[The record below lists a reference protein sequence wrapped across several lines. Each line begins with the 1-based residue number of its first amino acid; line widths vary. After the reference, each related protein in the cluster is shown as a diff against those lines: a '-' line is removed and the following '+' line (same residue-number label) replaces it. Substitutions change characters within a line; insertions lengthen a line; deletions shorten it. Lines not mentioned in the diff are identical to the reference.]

1 LELSVGSFQLPAF
14 YWVAASG
21 DGDLPFVATS
31 AVGCGKNFKLEVFA
45 APMFNFFQT
54 GEVGL
59 PFEVLGEMEPARL
72 FPILGLLIALPAS
85 AQSPSFDCAKA
96 RLPDE
101 KAVCSDE
108 KLAQLDVT
116 IATGLKQVSA
126 DQAKSAR
133 EDAITGLTDR
143 HACGSNKVCILD
155 NQAALISTLEDYGAK
170 VSLPPWIGSYRL
182 TLLDES
188 GAQFVNG
195 LPTKVGACTKTKI
208 GKITTRFG
216 DPLKP
221 PGPNEFDPGSA
232 VEFADNGFQTSY
244 SYNEALEASAV
255 GDEVVLCLVSIPRNC
270 PAGDDRGKV
279 YSATNLRTKGSW
291 IMPDSQHMCGGA

>member
-1 LELSVGSFQLPAF
+1 MKFSSRQCSILLRLERFWIVGRCF
-14 YWVAASG
+14 
-21 DGDLPFVATS
+21 
-31 AVGCGKNFKLEVFA
+31 EVF
-45 APMFNFFQT
+45 N
-54 GEVGL
+54 
-59 PFEVLGEMEPARL
+59 EMEPARL

-101 KAVCSDE
+101 KAICADE
-108 KLAQLDVT
+108 KLAQLDAS
-116 IATGLKQVSA
+116 IAAGLKEVGG
-126 DQAKSAR
+126 DQAKYAR
-133 EDAITGLTDR
+133 EDAIAGLTDR
-143 HACGSNKVCILD
+143 HTCGSNKVCILD
-155 NQAALISTLEDYGAK
+155 NQANLISTLADYGAK
-170 VSLPPWIGSYRL
+170 ISLPAWIGPYRL
-182 TLLDES
+182 TLLSES

-195 LPTKVGACTKTKI
+195 LPTKVGACTKTTI

-221 PGPNEFDPGSA
+221 LGPNEFDSGSA
-232 VEFADNGFQTSY
+232 VEYADDGFQTSY
-244 SYNEALEASAV
+244 SYNAALEASAL

-291 IMPDSQHMCGGA
+291 IMPDSQHTCGGA